1 MKIKHY
7 FSLTKLA
14 KQNFKNQPVLR
25 NWCSQPGMLAGSFLE
40 AAGQYNSTPSKVYQK
55 IV

>member
-1 MKIKHY
+1 MKIKHA

-14 KQNFKNQPVLR
+14 KLKEKNSANVNQR

-40 AAGQYNSTPSKVYQK
+40 ATGQYF
-55 IV
+55 